1 MALEDFAAEMD
12 RCSSCSYCKW
22 IPFDQIKSW
31 RFAKNCPS
39 IAYHNFNSYSARGRY
54 LVARSLLNGQS
65 EYSDTVRRVV
75 YSCLT
80 CGSCDVSCKVCRYN
94 LEPLEMV
101 RELKF
106 CSVEA
111 GQCLDEHLT
120 VIDSLRKESNTMG
133 GTRSERGAWAE
144 DLNVKRLP
152 NEKAEVLFHAGCR
165 VCYDKELQK
174 NARGAVKIL
183 MCTGIDL
190 GILGENEMCCGGRI
204 SSMGYRDDFNR
215 FAKAN
220 LAIWAKAGVKTVVTS
235 CSDGYHAFK
244 RLYPKLGSEVEVVHT
259 VEYIDR
265 LLKEGQLRF
274 RNEVPLT
281 VTYHDP
287 CHLGRQGEPYV
298 PWEGVEKKIKSQIV
312 VYDPKKP
319 RYNGAGGIYDPPR
332 DILKSIPG
340 LELVEMERIR
350 EYSWCCGA
358 GGGVREAY
366 PEFSNWTAG
375 ERIAEARSTGAEAL
389 VTACPWCERNFL
401 DVIGRQANG
410 IQVLDIIELVQRALQ
425 AEEADGT
432 TEECV

>member
-54 LVARSLLNGQS
+54 LVARSLLNEQS
-65 EYSDTVRRVV
+65 EYSDTVRRIVFT
-75 YSCLT
+75 CLT

-94 LEPLEMV
+94 LEPLAMV

-106 CSVEA
+106 SAVEA
-111 GQCLDEHLT
+111 SQYLDEHRA
-120 VIDSLRKESNTMG
+120 VIESLRKESNTVG
-133 GTRSERGAWAE
+133 AARRERGGWAKS
-144 DLNVKRLP
+144 LNVKHLP
-152 NEKAEVLFHAGCR
+152 VDKAAVLFHAGCR
-165 VCYDKELQK
+165 MCYDNELQK
-174 NARGAVKIL
+174 NARAAVNIL
-183 MCTGIDL
+183 LDTGVDL
-190 GILGENEMCCGGRI
+190 GILGENELCCGGRI
-204 SSMGYRDDFNR
+204 YSMGYRDDFTR

-220 LAIWAKAGVKTVVTS
+220 MATWAKAGVITVVTS
-235 CSDGYHAFK
+235 CSDCYHAFK
-244 RLYPKLGSEVEVVHT
+244 RLYPELGSKVEVLHT

-265 LLKEGQLRF
+265 LIKEGRLTF
-274 RNEVPLT
+274 RREVPLT

-287 CHLGRQGEPYV
+287 CHLGRQGEPYI
-298 PWEGVEKKIKSQIV
+298 PWNGVEKKIKSQIV
-312 VYDPKKP
+312 VYEPEKP
-319 RYNGAGGIYDPPR
+319 RSNGAWGIYDPPR
-332 DILKSIPG
+332 DVLKSIPG

-366 PEFSNWTAG
+366 PEFSNWTAV
-375 ERIAEARSTGAEAL
+375 ERITEARSTGAEAL

-401 DVIGRQANG
+401 DALGRQEDG
-410 IQVLDIIELVQRALQ
+410 MKVLDIIELVQQGL
-425 AEEADGT
+425 
-432 TEECV
+432 